1 MENQKEII
9 SLIIYVSVL
18 IVIVIVFV
26 VTFFLAYQK
35 RKTQL
40 LIEKAEQKRY
50 FDEELA
56 RAQTE
61 IQEQA
66 FKNLSW
72 ELHDNIGQLLSVAK
86 MQMNMLQPDIPED
99 KQQAFDEASNVLGQ
113 GLKELRQLSRTLNT
127 DYISK
132 IGLLESLETE
142 IKRFKRLNFLT
153 IEYKVEGEAVKL
165 NKKDEII
172 IFRIFQECFSN
183 VIKYS
188 KASLLTIFVEFL
200 SANLRIT
207 TTDNGVGFDL
217 HGINEGS
224 GLTNMKN
231 RAELIGADLQI
242 ITEKGKGVSITLLY
256 PYQPTIKT
264 KTLYH
269 E

>member
-26 VTFFLAYQK
+26 VSFFLAYQK

-86 MQMNMLQPDIPED
+86 MQMNMLQADIPDD
-99 KQQAFDEASNVLGQ
+99 KQKAFSEASNVLGE

-132 IGLLESLETE
+132 IGLLESIETE
-142 IKRFKRLNFLT
+142 IRRFKRLNFLK
-153 IEYKVEGEAVKL
+153 IEYDVKGDIVKI
-165 NKKDEII
+165 NRKDEII

-183 VIKYS
+183 VVKYS
-188 KASLLTIFVEFL
+188 RASLLTILVEYFPHHL
-200 SANLRIT
+200 SVIA
-207 TTDNGVGFDL
+207 TDDGIGFD
-217 HGINEGS
+217 IDNIKEGS
-224 GLTNMKN
+224 GLTNMKR
-231 RAELIGADLQI
+231 RAELIGASLKI
-242 ITEKGKGVSITLLY
+242 NAEKDKGVSVTLVY
-256 PYQPTIKT
+256 PYEPKTNTTIKPS
-264 KTLYH
+264 
-269 E
+269 

>member
-26 VTFFLAYQK
+26 VSFFLAYQK

-86 MQMNMLQPDIPED
+86 MQMNMLQADIPED
-99 KQQAFDEASNVLGQ
+99 KQKAFGEASNVLGE

-142 IKRFKRLNFLT
+142 IKRFKRLNFLK
-153 IEYKVEGEAVKL
+153 IDFDIKGDEVKI

-183 VIKYS
+183 VVKYS
-188 KASLLTIFVEFL
+188 KASLLTIVVEYL
-200 SANLRIT
+200 PDHLKVTAV
-207 TTDNGVGFDL
+207 DNGIGFDL
-217 HGINEGS
+217 KNVKEGA
-224 GLTNMKN
+224 GLTNMK
-231 RAELIGADLQI
+231 RRSELIGATLNI
-242 ITEKGKGVSITLLY
+242 EAEENKGVSVTLTY
-256 PYQPTIKT
+256 PYEQKLNKT
-264 KTLYH
+264 A
-269 E
+269 